1 MSIYLGDRNGRRG
14 SDPRGFRSLHL
25 REPSEKMSGRRGK
38 LITTDKPALL
48 AEPLFDAIVV
58 EDGQN
63 SGCLA

>member
-1 MSIYLGDRNGRRG
+1 
-14 SDPRGFRSLHL
+14 
-25 REPSEKMSGRRGK
+25 MSGWRGK

-63 SGCLA
+63 SGCLANPTSTN